1 MSPGKGKPNG
11 KAAKL
16 QARIQSPY
24 RDRRAYRREDDGGDL
39 PGAPSER
46 PCLFSLEGGASE
58 TGARDLCHRTKPRR
72 RATAYRR
79 TGTDGRTI
87 DHGAR
92 SGKKSL
98 EHLDL
103 ALEQK
108 RQVIQVLAD
117 DYPVSLLCDLLAC
130 PRSSYYYQPTLQ
142 DETEVKTAIEEVVIE
157 WPTYGYRRVTKQ
169 LRRKGRTVN
178 KKRVQRL
185 MRGMG
190 LSVKTKR
197 KARKT
202 TNSQHDFPRYPNLV
216 QDIAIVRPDQV
227 WVSDITYIRL
237 RDEFVYLAVIMDVFT
252 RGIRGWHLGRSL
264 DQTLTLIALDRALAG
279 HKPEIHHSDQGIQ
292 YAAGAYTQMLRAAGA
307 EISMADIGEAW
318 QNGYAERLMR
328 TIKEEE
334 VDLSEYECYTD
345 AVSQLGRFLN
355 DVYMHKRIH
364 SSLGYLTPAEFEEQ
378 WRRGRERPVDV
389 N

>member
-1 MSPGKGKPNG
+1 M
-11 KAAKL
+11 
-16 QARIQSPY
+16 
-24 RDRRAYRREDDGGDL
+24 
-39 PGAPSER
+39 
-46 PCLFSLEGGASE
+46 
-58 TGARDLCHRTKPRR
+58 
-72 RATAYRR
+72 
-79 TGTDGRTI
+79 
-87 DHGAR
+87 
-92 SGKKSL
+92 
-98 EHLDL
+98 
-103 ALEQK
+103 
-108 RQVIQVLAD
+108 IQVLAD

-142 DETEVKTAIEEVVIE
+142 DETEVKSAIEEVVIE

-190 LSVKTKR
+190 LSVKTRR

-279 HKPEIHHSDQGIQ
+279 HKPEIHHSDQGVQ
-292 YAAGAYTQMLRAAGA
+292 YAATAYTEMLRAAGA

-378 WRRGRERPVDV
+378 WRRGRERPDDV

>member
-1 MSPGKGKPNG
+1 
-11 KAAKL
+11 
-16 QARIQSPY
+16 
-24 RDRRAYRREDDGGDL
+24 
-39 PGAPSER
+39 
-46 PCLFSLEGGASE
+46 
-58 TGARDLCHRTKPRR
+58 
-72 RATAYRR
+72 
-79 TGTDGRTI
+79 
-87 DHGAR
+87 
-92 SGKKSL
+92 
-98 EHLDL
+98 
-103 ALEQK
+103 
-108 RQVIQVLAD
+108 VIRMLAD
-117 DYPVSLLCDLLAC
+117 DYWVNLLWDLLGC
-130 PRSSYYYQPTLQ
+130 PRSSYYYQPMLE
-142 DETEVKTAIEEVVIE
+142 DETEVKSAIQGVVAE

-185 MRGMG
+185 MRAMG

-197 KARKT
+197 KAEKT
-202 TNSQHDFPRYPNLV
+202 TNSQHDLPRYPNLV
-216 QDIAIVRPDQV
+216 QDMAIVRPDQV

-264 DQTLTLIALDRALAG
+264 DQTLTLIALERALAG
-279 HKPEIHHSDQGIQ
+279 HTPEIHHSDQGIQ
-292 YAAGAYTQMLRAAGA
+292 YAATAYIERLRAVGA
-307 EISMADIGEAW
+307 EISMAEIGEAW
-318 QNGYAERLMR
+318 QNGYAERLIR

-334 VDLSEYECYTD
+334 VDLSEYKCYTD

-378 WRRGRERPVDV
+378 WHRAHEQPVDV